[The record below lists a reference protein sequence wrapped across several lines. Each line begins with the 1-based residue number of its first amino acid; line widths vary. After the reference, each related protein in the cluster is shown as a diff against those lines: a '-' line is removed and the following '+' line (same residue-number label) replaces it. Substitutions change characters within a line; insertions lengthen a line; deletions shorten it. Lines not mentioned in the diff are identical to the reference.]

1 MKRILISMALGAAMV
16 LQTGNAMAGKDLDSV
31 RARGQL
37 ICGVAVGGIAGFM
50 TVDNQGKWT
59 GMNVDICRAVSA
71 ALFGDSE
78 KVKYVPLSG
87 QQRFTALQ
95 AGEVDLLSNNSTWTL
110 TRDTALGLDF
120 VGVTY
125 YDGQGFMVP
134 KKLGV
139 KSAKELN
146 GASICVLTGSTSE
159 LNIADYF
166 RANKMSFKPV
176 LFEDPDQSRSAFFNG
191 RCDAYSGDQARL
203 YATRIANAP
212 NPDDYVVLPEV
223 ISKEPLGP
231 VVRHGDNQFEDIVRW
246 TQFAMI
252 EAEEAGITSKN
263 VDEMLKSDNPSI
275 KRILGVTPGMGK
287 ALGVDEKWV
296 YNIVKQVG
304 NYGESF
310 ERNVGSGSLLKI
322 PRGQNALWTQGGLQY
337 APPIRALLWW
347 VQRASSRIIAAP
359 FSPIM
364 MVGALV
370 LPVVRVGI
378 TEASITRRPWMPCT
392 RRRESTTA
400 RGSSP
405 IRQVPTG

>member
-1 MKRILISMALGAAMV
+1 MKQRFLFTLAIGAA
-16 LQTGNAMAGKDLDSV
+16 LAAFAGPALAGKDLDNV
-31 RARGQL
+31 KARGQL

-59 GMNVDICRAVSA
+59 GMNVDVCRAVSA

-95 AGEVDLLSNNSTWTL
+95 SGEVDLLSNNSTWTL

-120 VGVTY
+120 TAVTY
-125 YDGQGFMVP
+125 YDGQGFMVN
-134 KKLGV
+134 KKLGI
-139 KSAKELN
+139 KSAKDLN
-146 GASICVLTGSTSE
+146 GASICVLSSSTSE

-166 RANKMSFKPV
+166 RTNRMTFKPV
-176 LFEDPDQSRSAFFNG
+176 IFEDPDQSRAAFFNG

-203 YATRIANAP
+203 YATRAANAP
-212 NPDDYVVLPEV
+212 NPDDYIVLPEI

-231 VVRHGDNQFEDIVRW
+231 VVRHGDNQFADVVRW
-246 TQFAMI
+246 ALYAMI
-252 EAEEAGITSKN
+252 EAEEYGITSKN

-310 ERNVGSGSLLKI
+310 ERNVGMGSPLKVE
-322 PRGQNALWTQGGLQY
+322 RGQNALWTKGGLQY
-337 APPIRALLWW
+337 APPIR
-347 VQRASSRIIAAP
+347 
-359 FSPIM
+359 
-364 MVGALV
+364 
-370 LPVVRVGI
+370 
-378 TEASITRRPWMPCT
+378 
-392 RRRESTTA
+392 
-400 RGSSP
+400 
-405 IRQVPTG
+405 

>member
-1 MKRILISMALGAAMV
+1 MKKLVLAMAVGLAVMSQVGPA
-16 LQTGNAMAGKDLDSV
+16 LAGKDLDV
-31 RARGQL
+31 VKTRGQL
-37 ICGVAVGGIAGFM
+37 VCGVAVGGIAGFM
-50 TVDNQGKWT
+50 TVDSQGKWT
-59 GMNVDICRAVSA
+59 GMNVDVCRAISA

-120 VGVTY
+120 VGITY

-166 RANKMSFKPV
+166 RTNKMTFKPV
-176 LFEDPDQSRSAFFNG
+176 LFEDPDQSRGAFFGG

-203 YATRIANAP
+203 YATRVANAP
-212 NPDDYVVLPEV
+212 NPDDYIVLPEI

-231 VVRHGDNQFEDIVRW
+231 VVRHGDNQFADIVRW
-246 TQFAMI
+246 AQYAML
-252 EAEEAGITSKN
+252 EAEEYDITSKN

-296 YNIVKQVG
+296 YNIIKQVG
-304 NYGESF
+304 NYGEVF
-310 ERNVGSGSLLKI
+310 DRHVGSGSPLKVE
-322 PRGQNALWTQGGLQY
+322 RGQNALWTKGGLQY
-337 APPIRALLWW
+337 APPIR
-347 VQRASSRIIAAP
+347 
-359 FSPIM
+359 
-364 MVGALV
+364 
-370 LPVVRVGI
+370 
-378 TEASITRRPWMPCT
+378 
-392 RRRESTTA
+392 
-400 RGSSP
+400 
-405 IRQVPTG
+405 

>member
-1 MKRILISMALGAAMV
+1 MQRIFLALAVCGAMISHAGQAL
-16 LQTGNAMAGKDLDSV
+16 AGKDLDAV
-31 RARGQL
+31 KARGTL

-50 TVDNQGKWT
+50 VVDSQGKWT

-71 ALFGDSE
+71 AIFGDSE

-95 AGEVDLLSNNSTWTL
+95 SGEVDLLSNNSTWTL
-110 TRDTALGLDF
+110 TRDSALGLDF
-120 VGVTY
+120 VGITY
-125 YDGQGFMVP
+125 YDGQGFMVN

-146 GASICVLTGSTSE
+146 GASICVLSGSTSE

-166 RANKMSFKPV
+166 RSNKMSFRPV
-176 LFEDPDQSRSAFFNG
+176 LFEDPDQSRAAFFGG

-203 YATRIANAP
+203 YATRAANAP
-212 NPDDYVVLPEV
+212 NPDDYVVLPEI

-231 VVRHGDNQFEDIVRW
+231 VVRHGDNQFADIVRW
-246 TQFAMI
+246 AQYAML
-252 EAEEAGITSKN
+252 EAEEYGITSKN
-263 VDEMLKSDNPSI
+263 VDEMLKSENPAI

-310 ERNVGSGSLLKI
+310 DRNVGKDSALKVE
-322 PRGQNALWTQGGLQY
+322 RGQNELWTKGGLQY
-337 APPIRALLWW
+337 APPIR
-347 VQRASSRIIAAP
+347 
-359 FSPIM
+359 
-364 MVGALV
+364 
-370 LPVVRVGI
+370 
-378 TEASITRRPWMPCT
+378 
-392 RRRESTTA
+392 
-400 RGSSP
+400 
-405 IRQVPTG
+405 